1 MTRMQEGLRLCL
13 AVDGSMHVH
22 RRKAQGAENLRAH
35 CSRNIHRFEFRQLSM
50 GNDAISVAISV
61 LEFRALLAGLLFS
74 LPLAMHVSQI
84 PRIFLNVVRISLLA
98 E

>member
-1 MTRMQEGLRLCL
+1 
-13 AVDGSMHVH
+13 
-22 RRKAQGAENLRAH
+22 
-35 CSRNIHRFEFRQLSM
+35 M

-74 LPLAMHVSQI
+74 LLAKAMHVSRI
-84 PRIFLNVVRISLLA
+84 PRICLNVAGISLLA